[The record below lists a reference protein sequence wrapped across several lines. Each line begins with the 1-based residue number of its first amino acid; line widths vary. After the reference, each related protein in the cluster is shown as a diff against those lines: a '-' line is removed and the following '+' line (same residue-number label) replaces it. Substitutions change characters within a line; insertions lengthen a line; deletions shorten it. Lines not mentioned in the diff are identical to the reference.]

1 MDNESKRPR
10 GRPKG
15 YRAENPAS
23 ERLIVRVTE
32 DQLDSYRAAADTAG
46 TSLSDW
52 VRSTLDKAARLLKK

>member
-1 MDNESKRPR
+1 MDSKPKKR

-23 ERLIVRVTE
+23 ERLTVRVTDE
-32 DQLDSYRAAADTAG
+32 QLDDYRAAADTSG

-52 VRSTLDKAARLLKK
+52 VRSTLDRAARLLKK